1 MDFQTHV
8 EQRLN
13 YAAQIL
19 GLRPLAREVL
29 KILAMVDCKDEL
41 AEELRKADV
50 FDRPGVLSWKTL
62 AEQVPSAQKTLQPL
76 ERAVISLADWGLIQI
91 VGRALTDPVAP
102 GPSALRL
109 SYHGRVCIGLAPAFG
124 LPSAPATPKKEWVV
138 LHSAS
143 KEALIYHCHQ
153 NVGNGRFILA
163 TRGGAAELDYLC
175 GMLAVHLCTQG
186 FAIIDGFP
194 SADSV
199 GAHMLAEMMR
209 RCSSAIAPR
218 YLLLPDP
225 IQIRSA
231 ALYLGAHLRWIE
243 PDPHVRRDR
252 VVLDSNISQDI
263 LGRDLAREERDL
275 CGVPDSEI
283 AQPKRCNT
291 LWSDLILSP
300 TVQYQLKQALKHANY
315 RLNIL
320 PKLNRNKRTG
330 YRLLLSGLP
339 GTGKSMTAEALATAL
354 DRPLVKLDLSSVL
367 SKWLGETEKLIGQ
380 IFDVAEAS
388 GAVLVLDEAEAILRQ
403 RSNNNSSGGGLST
416 GVAYMLTRFDSYQGV
431 LVATTNRIEDLDE
444 AFFRR
449 FDDYA
454 VLPIPDRETREGMWK
469 NMLAPEG
476 TAQHIDFKLIARN
489 FAISGGL
496 IKGTCIRA
504 KAWAIGMNKILST
517 PFVLAS
523 LARELEKNN
532 RSTNEVFSQ
541 DYREIVEA
549 LLDGD
554 SELLEELAA
563 IEDQET

>member
-1 MDFQTHV
+1 MDFQAHV
-8 EQRLN
+8 EKRLN
-13 YAAQIL
+13 YAAHIL

-62 AEQVPSAQKTLQPL
+62 AEQVPATQNSLQPL
-76 ERAVISLADWGLIQI
+76 ERAVVSLADWGLIQI
-91 VGRALTDPVAP
+91 VGRALTDPIAP

-124 LPSAPATPKKEWVV
+124 LPSGTAKKQEQWLI
-138 LHSAS
+138 LHAAS
-143 KEALIYHCHQ
+143 KESLIHYCTSMI
-153 NVGNGRFILA
+153 GTGRILLG
-163 TRGGAAELDYLC
+163 TRGGAAELDHLC
-175 GMLAVHLCTQG
+175 GNVAAHLCTQG
-186 FAIIDGFP
+186 FTIIDGFP
-194 SADSV
+194 SSDPL
-199 GAHMLAEMMR
+199 GAHMLAELMR
-209 RCSSAIAPR
+209 RTSSAQAPR
-218 YLLLPDP
+218 ILLLPDP

-231 ALYLGAHLRWIE
+231 ALSIGAILKWIE
-243 PDPHVRRDR
+243 PHPHVRRDR
-252 VVLDSNISQDI
+252 VVLDQHISTNLLSQQ
-263 LGRDLAREERDL
+263 LAQEERDL

-300 TVQYQLKQALKHANY
+300 TVHYQLEQALKHADY
-315 RLNIL
+315 RLNVL
-320 PKLNRNKRTG
+320 PKHNRNKKSG

-403 RSNNNSSGGGLST
+403 RGNNNNSGGGLST
-416 GVAYMLTRFDSYQGV
+416 GVAYMLTRFDRYQGV

-469 NMLAPEG
+469 TMLAPEG
-476 TAQHIDFKLIARN
+476 IEKNIDFKLIARN

-496 IKGTCIRA
+496 IKGACIRA
-504 KAWAIGMNKILST
+504 KAWALGMNKMLST

-532 RSTNEVFSQ
+532 RSTNEA
-541 DYREIVEA
+541 YTKEHREMVEA

-554 SELLEELAA
+554 TDILDELPV
-563 IEDQET
+563 IDSK

>member
-1 MDFQTHV
+1 MDFQAHV

-13 YAAQIL
+13 YAAHTL

-62 AEQVPSAQKTLQPL
+62 AEQVPDTQNSLQPL
-76 ERAVISLADWGLIQI
+76 EKAVISLADWGLIQI

-124 LPSAPATPKKEWVV
+124 LPQGQVQAQEMWLI
-138 LHSAS
+138 LHAAS
-143 KEALIYHCHQ
+143 KETLIHHCTHTL
-153 NVGNGRFILA
+153 GAGTMLLG

-175 GMLAVHLCTQG
+175 GNIATHLCTQG
-186 FAIIDGFP
+186 FAIVDGFP
-194 SADSV
+194 SADAL
-199 GAHMLAEMMR
+199 GAHMLSEMMR
-209 RCSSAIAPR
+209 RTSSAQAPR
-218 YLLLPDP
+218 ILLLPDP
-225 IQIRSA
+225 IQIRTA
-231 ALYLGAHLRWIE
+231 ALSIGAKLKWIE
-243 PDPHVRRDR
+243 PNPHVRRDR
-252 VVLDSNISQDI
+252 VILDQDISSNILSNS
-263 LGRDLAREERDL
+263 LASEERDL

-300 TVQYQLKQALKHANY
+300 TVQYQLEQALKHANY

-320 PKLNRNKRTG
+320 PRHNRNKQTG

-380 IFDVAEAS
+380 IFDVAEAAS
-388 GAVLVLDEAEAILRQ
+388 AVLVLDEAEAILRQ
-403 RSNNNSSGGGLST
+403 RSNNNNSGGGLST
-416 GVAYMLTRFDSYQGV
+416 GVAYMLTRFDRYQGV

-454 VLPIPDRETREGMWK
+454 VLPIPDKDTREGMWK

-476 TAQHIDFKLIARN
+476 DPQNINFPLIARN

-496 IKGTCIRA
+496 IKGACIRA
-504 KAWAIGMNKILST
+504 KAWAVGMNKVLST

-532 RSTNEVFSQ
+532 RSTNEVFHKE
-541 DYREIVEA
+541 YREQVEA
-549 LLDGD
+549 ILDGHPDLLD
-554 SELLEELAA
+554 ELS
-563 IEDQET
+563 DMPTT